1 MFLFNQIKRDD
12 PALRLLFFAI
22 LAGLALLA
30 GGLWWVQVV
39 NGRKYQTALESQ
51 SFRSVR
57 VSAPRGRILDR
68 NGIELANNRPSYDVS
83 FYLEEMRKAFTVEY
97 KSRVQVVTNSL
108 RLEREAKVKSLGRTL
123 TKEEA
128 RLFRLLQPQK
138 NEIGRQS
145 RIAVASNLT
154 VILAQKLQMPVAFDV
169 KLFTNHYNIG
179 RSQPFTVM
187 KDLQPAQI
195 ARFEEQFAGVPG
207 VELEMRSVRQ
217 YPFGTTAS
225 HLLGYGSNKREGES
239 VAGEQSFYDYR
250 QPDFKGLIGIEGGL
264 DDELRGQAGGKS
276 VQVNYLGYRQGET
289 IWQPTLPGYNAV
301 LTLDSR
307 LQKAAEKALSHGPEG
322 TSTRGA
328 IVVMDTRNG
337 DVLALASSPVINPNF
352 WADNV
357 WPPGERARINDL
369 HFKPQLNRAT
379 QDDNFHPGSIFK
391 IVVAMALLENGVN
404 PEAAYTVQANPDEP
418 SRGIITYGRNGST
431 RDTVAPG
438 PYNFRRAFIKSSN
451 SYFIHYGFEPG
462 MAQKIAE
469 LGQRLHLGERC
480 DIPTFQES
488 KGNFPSPQR
497 VRSGWSLGDTAN
509 LCIGQGLVNVTPLQM
524 AVMVSSVANGGKVF
538 WPRLVQRLDPQDPLS
553 PTPGK
558 TFEQGR
564 VRDNLG
570 VSSRTLQTVRAAMFA
585 DVEDPDGSGV
595 KSLLPGFRI
604 GGKTGTAQVGN
615 RGDIT
620 GRITWFASFGG
631 SPAETTPR
639 YAVVVMIQGG
649 VSGGETCAPLAK
661 EVYQAIRDMNAPQ
674 SVVMTGRN

>member
-1 MFLFNQIKRDD
+1 MLLFNQIKRDD
-12 PALRLLFFAI
+12 PALRLVFFAI
-22 LAGLALLA
+22 LAGFALLA

-83 FYLEEMRKAFTVEY
+83 FYLEEMRKAFSVEY
-97 KSRVQVVTNSL
+97 KSRNQVATNWL
-108 RLEREAKVKSLGRTL
+108 RIQREAKTKALGRPL
-123 TKEEA
+123 TKIEA
-128 RLFRLLQPQK
+128 KQFKLSTAQRD
-138 NEIGRQS
+138 EIGRQS

-154 VILAQKLQMPVAFDV
+154 LSVAQKLQVPLTFDV
-169 KLFTNHYNIG
+169 KLFTNHYNKS

-207 VELEMRSVRQ
+207 VELDMRSVRQ
-217 YPFGTTAS
+217 YPSGTSAA
-225 HLLGYGSNKREGES
+225 HLLGYGSSKREGES
-239 VAGEQSFYDYR
+239 MAGEQSFYDYR
-250 QPDFKGLIGIEGGL
+250 EPDFKGLIGIEGGL
-264 DDELRGQAGGKS
+264 DEELRGQAGGKS

-289 IWQPTLPGYNAV
+289 VWQPTVPGYNAV

-307 LQKAAEKALSHGPEG
+307 IQKAAEKALSHAPDG

-337 DVLALASSPVINPNF
+337 DVLALASSPTINPNC
-352 WADNV
+352 WASNL
-357 WPPGERARINDL
+357 WPPGEKARVDDV
-369 HFKPQLNRAT
+369 HYKPQLNRAT
-379 QDDNFHPGSIFK
+379 QDDTFHPGSIFK
-391 IVVAMALLENGVN
+391 IVVAMALLENGLN
-404 PEAAYTVQANPDEP
+404 PEATYNVQANPDEP

-438 PYNFRRAFIKSSN
+438 PYNLRRAFIKSSN
-451 SYFIHYGFEPG
+451 SYFIHYGMEPG
-462 MAQKIAE
+462 MVQKITE
-469 LGQRLHLGERC
+469 LGARLHLGERC
-480 DIPTFQES
+480 DIPTYQES
-488 KGNFPSPQR
+488 KGNFPSLQR
-497 VRSGWSLGDTAN
+497 IRSGWSLGDTAN

-524 AVMVSSVANGGKVF
+524 AVMLSSVANGGKVF
-538 WPRLVQRLDPQDPLS
+538 WPRLVQRLDSQDPLS

-570 VSSRTLQTVRAAMFA
+570 VSSRTMQLVRAAMFA
-585 DVEDPDGSGV
+585 DVEDPDGSGR
-595 KSLLPGFRI
+595 KSFLDGIRI
-604 GGKTGTAQVGN
+604 GGKTGTAQIGN

-631 SPAETTPR
+631 PPGETTPR

-674 SVVMTGRN
+674 NVAMAGRN

>member
-1 MFLFNQIKRDD
+1 MLLFNQMKRDD
-12 PALRLLFFAI
+12 PALRLLFIGI

-57 VSAPRGRILDR
+57 VAAPRGRILDR
-68 NGIELANNRPSYDVS
+68 NGIELANNRPSYDVTL
-83 FYLEEMRKAFTVEY
+83 YLEEMRKAFNVEY
-97 KSRVQVVTNSL
+97 KSRAQAATNQL
-108 RLEREAKVKSLGRTL
+108 GLQREAKTKELGRPL
-123 TKEEA
+123 TKLEA
-128 RLFRLLQPQK
+128 KQFRLSPAQK
-138 NEIGRQS
+138 DEIGRQS

-154 VILAQKLQMPVAFDV
+154 VLLSQKLQMPVAFDV
-169 KLFTNHYNIG
+169 KLFTNHYHKS

-217 YPFGTTAS
+217 YPAGTSAA
-225 HLLGYGSNKREGES
+225 HLLGYGSSKREGES
-239 VAGEQSFYDYR
+239 MAGEQSFYDYR
-250 QPDFKGLIGIEGGL
+250 EPDFKGLIGIEGGL
-264 DDELRGQAGGKS
+264 DEELRGQAGGKS

-289 IWQPTLPGYNAV
+289 VWQPTVPGFNAV
-301 LTLDSR
+301 LTLDAR

-322 TSTRGA
+322 TATRGA

-337 DVLALASSPVINPNF
+337 DVLALASSPAINPNF
-352 WADNV
+352 WASND
-357 WPPGERARINDL
+357 WPPGENARVNDPHL
-369 HFKPQLNRAT
+369 KPQLNRAT

-391 IVVAMALLENGVN
+391 IVVAMALLENGLN
-404 PEAAYTVQANPDEP
+404 PEAIYNVQANPDDP
-418 SRGIITYGRNGST
+418 AHGIITYGRNGST

-451 SYFIHYGFEPG
+451 SYFIHYGFEAG

-469 LGQRLHLGERC
+469 LGQRLHLGERS
-480 DIPTFQES
+480 DLPTFQES
-488 KGNFPSPQR
+488 KGNFPTPQR
-497 VRSGWSLGDTAN
+497 IRSNWSLGDTAN
-509 LCIGQGLVNVTPLQM
+509 LCIGQGQVSVTPLQM
-524 AVMVSSVANGGKVF
+524 AVMISSIANGGQVF
-538 WPRLVQRLDPQDPLS
+538 WPRLVQRLDSQDPLS

-570 VSSRTLQTVRAAMFA
+570 VSAKTLQLVRAAMFA
-585 DVEDPDGSGV
+585 DVDDPEGSGR
-595 KSLLPGFRI
+595 KSFLDGFRI
-604 GGKTGTAQVGN
+604 GGKTGTAQIGN

-620 GRITWFASFGG
+620 GRVTWFASFGG
-631 SPAETTPR
+631 PTNEATPR

-661 EVYQAIRDMNAPQ
+661 EVYQAIRDLNAPPN
-674 SVVMTGRN
+674 VAMTGRN